1 MSNLIDLKSHSVNTV
16 LNLLLKD
23 RTTNK
28 NIILATDVYN
38 NVAFTTEITKKLVLC
53 GSIDICPRVL
63 KSIEE
68 QTQRTR
74 KKAEVFTPAW
84 ICNKM
89 NNYCD
94 AEWFRRENVFNNE
107 QNNDWI
113 STTEKIKFPEGK
125 SWKDYV
131 NSKRLEITCGEAPYI
146 VSRYDMATGNII
158 PIEKRIGILD
168 RKLRVINE
176 NVNTYKSWNQWVYQ
190 AFKSVYGYEFQ
201 GDNLFIARI
210 NLLET
215 FCEYTRDRWNTE
227 PSNSSLKQIANII
240 SWNLWQM
247 DGIHGV
253 IPYIGTVWEQEKEP
267 YQMNLFE
274 MLGITEETKEKTTE
288 KRLETIN
295 CNIYDWCN
303 NKVITYKS
311 KEGERMKFDFCIGNP
326 PYQDNTL
333 GENETF
339 APPVYN
345 KFLDT
350 AYDIADKVE
359 MIHPARFLFNAGST
373 PKDWNKKMLNDKH
386 LKVLYYEQDSSK
398 VFTNTDIKGGIAITY
413 HDIKCEFGAIKIF
426 TKYSELN
433 DILHKVLAVDGFV
446 SLSNIVVARTA
457 YRLTDIMHK
466 EHPEAINQ
474 LSKGHAYDMSTN
486 IFDRLPQIFFDEKP
500 DDNHDYIKILGREN
514 NERVYK
520 FIRRDYVNNVENFK
534 YYKILVPQSNG
545 NGTFGEV
552 IGGLVIEEPNI
563 ANTETFISVGK
574 FSMRSEAE
582 VTKKYIST
590 KFARTLLGIL
600 KVTQNGNKPVWKYIP
615 LQDFTSSS
623 DIDWSQS
630 ISDIDKQLYKKYNL
644 SDEEINF
651 IETNVKEME

>member
-28 NIILATDVYN
+28 NIIFATDVYSN
-38 NVAFTTEITKKLVLC
+38 INFTTEITKKFLLSN
-53 GSIDICPRVL
+53 SIDIHPRVL
-63 KSIEE
+63 KSLEE
-68 QTQRTR
+68 QTHRTR

-146 VSRYDMATGNII
+146 VSRYDMATGNMI

-227 PSNSSLKQIANII
+227 PTDSSLKQIANII

-253 IPYIGTVWEQEKEP
+253 IPYIGAVWEQEKEP

-274 MLGITEETKEKTTE
+274 MLGITEETKEK
-288 KRLETIN
+288 RPETIN

-303 NKVITYKS
+303 NKVIAYKNIR
-311 KEGERMKFDFCIGNP
+311 EGKIMKFDFVIGNP
-326 PYQDNTL
+326 PYQDDRKGDST
-333 GENETF
+333 T
-339 APPVYN
+339 AQPIYN
-345 KFLDT
+345 YFMET
-350 AYDIADKVE
+350 AYSVGKVVE
-359 MIHPARFLFNAGST
+359 LITPARFLFNAGYT
-373 PKDWNKKMLNDKH
+373 PKAWNKKMLNDEH
-386 LKVLYYEQDSSK
+386 LKILEYENDAK
-398 VFTNTDIKGGIAITY
+398 KIFVNTDIKGGVVITY
-413 HDIKCEFGAIKIF
+413 HDITKKF
-426 TKYSELN
+426 TPIGVFTIYDELN
-433 DILHKVLAVDGFV
+433 YIIKKVYPYLKK
-446 SLSNIVVARTA
+446 S
-457 YRLTDIMHK
+457 
-466 EHPEAINQ
+466 
-474 LSKGHAYDMSTN
+474 DMSHLCFVATKFNKDNVIKDYPEFSDHERRMSSNVLQYSFYHDEKEKNDVLIYGVCNGKRTKRYISSKYVDTSNTN
-486 IFDRLPQIFFDEKP
+486 IRKYKIITPKADGNGAFGSALTKPEILSPNSGFTHSFLGIGSFDDLYSAEATLK
-500 DDNHDYIKILGREN
+500 YIK
-514 NERVYK
+514 
-520 FIRRDYVNNVENFK
+520 
-534 YYKILVPQSNG
+534 
-545 NGTFGEV
+545 
-552 IGGLVIEEPNI
+552 
-563 ANTETFISVGK
+563 
-574 FSMRSEAE
+574 
-582 VTKKYIST
+582 T
-590 KFARTLLGIL
+590 KFARTLLSIL
-600 KVTQNGNKPVWKYIP
+600 KITQDLNADKWKYVP